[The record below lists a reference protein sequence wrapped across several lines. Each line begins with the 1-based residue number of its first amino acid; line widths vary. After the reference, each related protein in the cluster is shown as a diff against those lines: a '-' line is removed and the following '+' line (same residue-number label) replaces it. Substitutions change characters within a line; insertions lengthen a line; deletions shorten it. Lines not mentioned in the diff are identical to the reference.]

1 MNSLLLDSSAQ
12 DLALG
17 VVRNDELI
25 YKVCYPCWQRQS
37 ELMIPE
43 LEKALKE
50 TGLEIKDFDEII
62 CGKGP
67 GSYTGVRIALTI
79 AKTICVMNKNIKLKL
94 VSSLMIQGSKD
105 KKFISVMNA
114 RSSRSYVGVYDGSKE
129 IMKDTIMTN
138 EEVLNYI
145 NAHKEYEVVGDC
157 SYLGLEKEPFDI
169 VEGLFSFKDEIEE
182 EKDIMVVKPVYLKD

>member
-12 DLALG
+12 DLSIG
-17 VVRNDELI
+17 NVKNDELI
-25 YKVCYPCWQRQS
+25 YQVCFPCWQRQS

-50 TGLEIKDFDEII
+50 TGMEIKDFDEIV

-79 AKTICVMNKNIKLKL
+79 AKTICVMDENIKLKL
-94 VSSLMIQGSKD
+94 VSSLLIQGRKN

-114 RSSRSYVGVYDGSKE
+114 RSARSYVCVYDGKE
-129 IMKDTIMTN
+129 VEVQDTIMTN

>member
-12 DLALG
+12 DLSIG
-17 VVRNDELI
+17 IVKKDELI
-25 YKVCYPCWQRQS
+25 YQVCFPCWQRQS

-43 LEKALKE
+43 LEKALQE
-50 TGLEIKDFDEII
+50 TGMEIKDFDEIV

-79 AKTICVMNKNIKLKL
+79 AKTICVMDENIKLKL
-94 VSSLMIQGSKD
+94 VSSLLIQGTKN

-114 RSSRSYVGVYDGSKE
+114 RSARSYVCVYDGKE
-129 IMKDTIMTN
+129 VEVQDTIMTN